1 MPGRSKPMDEK
12 DWANLSRHIHNQ
24 GIGELETKGLT
35 EEEES
40 NHIQKTFQEISDLGY
55 DHIHT
60 LEVIP
65 GDGRKPY
72 FVHRDNI
79 RLG

>member
-1 MPGRSKPMDEK
+1 MG
-12 DWANLSRHIHNQ
+12 
-24 GIGELETKGLT
+24 GIGELHTKGLT
-35 EEEES
+35 EQEES

-65 GDGRKPY
+65 SDDRKPY
-72 FVHRDNI
+72 FVRRDKL
-79 RLG
+79 R